1 MQSEKKKR
9 GRPRKNPLAETSGM
23 TYEGAVNYALDKE
36 IKSELETQLSNK
48 SEPLTADEK
57 KYLDSQQN
65 NHSRTLNIRFTE
77 SEYQD
82 IENKC
87 RQFGYKSKSTYVRDC
102 VNVRLNLAVDKTD
115 FSETN
120 RQLKAIGNNINQI
133 AIRLHS
139 TGHFYAEDLLEIKR
153 GFESVWQ
160 LLLSMQSKQQNGR
173 LSDTLLMQIRPSTAC
188 MSALMDADPTAQEQA
203 KISEP

>member
-23 TYEGAVNYALDKE
+23 TYEGAINYVLDKE

-102 VNVRLNLAVDKTD
+102 VNARGNLAVDKTD
-115 FSETN
+115 LSETN

-139 TGHFYAEDLLEIKR
+139 TGHFYAEDLLEIKEELIES
-153 GFESVWQ
+153 GFIKKKS
-160 LLLSMQSKQQNGR
+160 GR
-173 LSDTLLMQIRPSTAC
+173 DIVLFSTTQDGGGGSRTPVRITCFPASTGLDSD
-188 MSALMDADPTAQEQA
+188 
-203 KISEP
+203 